1 MKIGISG
8 AQSVGKTTLLNALR
22 SEKKFKDYTVCDE
35 VTRRVKSY
43 GLPINEG
50 GTDLTQQ
57 LIMQEHIVNAF
68 MYTDI
73 IADRTVLDGLVYTDY
88 LYSQNSVSLKMLQY
102 TIQVFEKVQP
112 YYDIQFYIIPEFSI
126 QNDGVRSNDILFR
139 DKIVE
144 LFNNTIK
151 KYKIPVIN
159 LTGSVR
165 ERVEQVIKAVE
176 AKEEYNGRF

>member
-22 SEKKFKDYTVCDE
+22 SEKKFKHYTICDE

-43 GLPINEG
+43 GLPINEN

-68 MYTDI
+68 MYTEF

-88 LYSQNSVSLKMLQY
+88 LYHTEKVSLTALENAAAIFK
-102 TIQVFEKVQP
+102 KVQP
-112 YYDIQFYIIPEFSI
+112 CYDIQFYIVPEFSI
-126 QNDGVRSNDILFR
+126 QNDGVRSNDVLFR

-144 LFNNTIK
+144 LFNNRIK
-151 KYKIPVIN
+151 GYKIPVIN

-176 AKEEYNGRF
+176 VKEEYNGRF